1 MCLDKVIWK
10 KGLEKVGPEGGW
22 VVMCMRCGE
31 GLGLME
37 RPRTSVG
44 RRLRLQGEDP
54 ADGII
59 VFQKES

>member
-1 MCLDKVIWK
+1 MIWE

-22 VVMCMRCGE
+22 VVMLACMRCGK

-37 RPRTSVG
+37 RPRTIVG
-44 RRLRLQGEDP
+44 RRLGLQGEEL